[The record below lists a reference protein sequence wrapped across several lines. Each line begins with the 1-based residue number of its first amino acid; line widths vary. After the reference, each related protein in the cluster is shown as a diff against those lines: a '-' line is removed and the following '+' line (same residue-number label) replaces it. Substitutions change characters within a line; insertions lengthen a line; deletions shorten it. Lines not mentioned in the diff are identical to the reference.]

1 MIETYRL
8 IVERQRTWACQQGI
22 RYDKDGYALRLA
34 DNLYCPLSPATLEEF
49 KHGRGNELG
58 NGENRGKMQALHS
71 SSALVANVFE
81 YWRNR
86 NIAFIAEACGALSGI
101 SNMRFE
107 AIYPAPVGG
116 IPPHLDV
123 EFTGTHVRSLVVESK
138 FTETYRR
145 HTRRRMKRVYISKP
159 LLWSGLPNCE
169 ALAKLIYNE
178 QKGRTSFEYL
188 DAPQLL
194 KHILGLNYESRFK
207 EEGFTLLYLWYE
219 IPSLEADKH
228 RSEIESFRK
237 AIGQDIDFQALT
249 YQELFRRIR
258 GIAGIDESYISYLR
272 VRYFPT

>member
-1 MIETYRL
+1 
-8 IVERQRTWACQQGI
+8 
-22 RYDKDGYALRLA
+22 
-34 DNLYCPLSPATLEEF
+34 
-49 KHGRGNELG
+49 
-58 NGENRGKMQALHS
+58 
-71 SSALVANVFE
+71 
-81 YWRNR
+81 
-86 NIAFIAEACGALSGI
+86 
-101 SNMRFE
+101 MRFE
-107 AIYPAPVGG
+107 AICPTPVGG

-123 EFTGTHVRSLVVESK
+123 EFTGTQVRSLVVESR

-159 LLWSGLPNCE
+159 LLWPGLPSCE

-237 AIGQDIDFQALT
+237 AVGQDIDFQASA
-249 YQELFRRIR
+249 YKELFRRIG

-272 VRYFPT
+272 VRYFPTSLHRLFLTQWLFVQRMGIFASVLLESSVEATCVLTGFRAPFPKYDDALRPHQASSKLRNSRICNPCDAKLDRLG